1 MKTIQLLYTDVELR
15 SFPPTTTLTFY
26 NGNASSIETFLK
38 QRVYEITEL
47 NPWLLG
53 SIRFGTH
60 LNLVYANDDLSNE
73 FKRRRAIII
82 AQDSQLN
89 ECADYNDIAIRIE
102 SLNIMLNT
110 DVVNKQDE
118 SLFRVC
124 LIKISP
130 MKFAILFS
138 LNHILGDG
146 HTFYQLYGMLNE
158 QSKPRALIV
167 DRLQEFDAIHE
178 GLVGS
183 ETKYWFKPL
192 FILKLVLKKLFCK
205 PYLSTIHSVDFSAI
219 EDLKLEYKKQSH
231 SPEEFI
237 STNDILTSWYF
248 SKFKIDVGNI
258 VVNTRDRL
266 PQLTQ
271 DHAGNYQAII
281 MYQKGDF
288 EQPSKIRESLKMLR
302 RVNSDIP
309 LTSSFQCAVSGKKF
323 AYLTSWAS
331 TYMDVELPGCI
342 QIIHFPI
349 FLHGSLLQ
357 GGILFR
363 ANKDEL
369 KFLIFSKNKAN
380 RRRNYLLSRKAAL
393 LTAEGTVAGC
403 QFICLNNSVY
413 SKSRLNLA
421 LFSRNYRENSSGERS
436 RARLK
441 DHQTL

>member
-1 MKTIQLLYTDVELR
+1 MKTIQLLYADVELR
-15 SFPPTTTLTFY
+15 SFPPITTLTFY

-60 LNLVYANDDLSNE
+60 LNLVYANDDIANE

-82 AQDSQLN
+82 AEDSQLN
-89 ECADYNDIAIRIE
+89 ECADDYNDIAIRIE
-102 SLNIMLNT
+102 SLNIMLKT

-138 LNHILGDG
+138 LNHIVGDG

-167 DRLQEFDAIHE
+167 DRLQEFEAICD
-178 GLVGS
+178 GLIGT
-183 ETKYWFKPL
+183 ETKNWFKPL
-192 FILKLVLKKLFCK
+192 FILKSVLKKLFCK

-219 EDLKLEYKKQSH
+219 EDLKLEYKKQR
-231 SPEEFI
+231 PDEFI

-248 SKFKIDVGNI
+248 SKFKIDVGSM

-271 DHAGNYQAII
+271 DHAGNYQVII

-309 LTSSFQCAVSGKKF
+309 LTSSFQCAVSRKKF
-323 AYLTSWAS
+323 AFITSWAS
-331 TYMDVELPGCI
+331 TYMDVELSGCN

-349 FLHGSLLQ
+349 YLNSSTLFQ
-357 GGILFR
+357 FGILFR

-380 RRRNYLLSRKAAL
+380 R
-393 LTAEGTVAGC
+393 
-403 QFICLNNSVY
+403 
-413 SKSRLNLA
+413 SKMILP
-421 LFSRNYRENSSGERS
+421 
-436 RARLK
+436 
-441 DHQTL
+441 TL